1 MIKKIVLIVMISAVP
16 CSSAYA
22 NVFDLFGVDSVGIA
36 MGNARVASA
45 DDWSGMYYNPAAI
58 TQTKES
64 VGVNFIVAVNHL
76 YTKPFGTGFQNTDD
90 KAIEGIAVGYTHDFL
105 ADFVRIGIA
114 LYTPLSDTQQQI
126 AHYSNETEAFLS
138 NKLYFEML
146 ENTTEQQIILP
157 TIAFKILPFLSIG
170 GGVSLFVKS
179 LTYSNVYLPNPM
191 NESEWYM
198 NVNNTQKYTYV
209 ANLGMLFNPSERFK
223 IGISYMSA
231 DDFPIVGAAFVH
243 LNTNMIPPG
252 LIASNVTQ
260 TINQIL
266 FYSPAHASLGIMYKP
281 MANFEL
287 DAEITWVGWSG
298 YKDNHGMKPQDQ
310 SWTDPRTGVTY
321 QGQSFDDIYIPRI
334 GVNYKLD
341 SSWHIMAGYYY
352 EPTPVPPQMRRTN
365 YVDNVKNVVSTG
377 VSYIHSYK
385 NGGSIRYTIHIQDII
400 LGDRKTYKEIAV
412 DADPVANGIQN
423 PGYPGYE
430 SKGYIIDTGFEVG
443 YEFL

>member
-1 MIKKIVLIVMISAVP
+1 MIKKMVLFVMISAVP
-16 CSSAYA
+16 WSTAYA
-22 NVFDLFGVDSVGIA
+22 NVFDLFGVDSTGIA

-45 DDWSGMYYNPAAI
+45 DDWTATYYNPAAI
-58 TQTKES
+58 TQTKQS

-76 YTKPFGTGFQNTDD
+76 YTKPFGTGLQNTDD
-90 KAIEGIAVGYTHDFL
+90 KDIEGISLGYTHDFL

-114 LYTPLSDTQQQI
+114 LYTPLSDTQQQV
-126 AHYSNETEAFLS
+126 AHYANESEAFLS
-138 NKLYFEML
+138 NKLYFETL

-191 NESEWYM
+191 NQSEWYM
-198 NVNNTQKYTYV
+198 NVNNTQKYTSV
-209 ANLGMLFNPSERFK
+209 ANLGILFHPSDKLK
-223 IGISYMSA
+223 IGASYMSA
-231 DDFPIVGAAFVH
+231 DDFPIIGAAFVH
-243 LNTNMIPPG
+243 LNTNGIPPG

-260 TINQIL
+260 TINEIL
-266 FYSPAHASLGIMYKP
+266 FYSPAHASLGVMYKP
-281 MANFEL
+281 VDNLEL
-287 DAEITWVGWSG
+287 NGEITWVGWSG
-298 YKDNHGMKPQDQ
+298 YIDNHGMKPQDQ

-321 QGQSFDDIYIPRI
+321 HGQAFNDIYIPRI
-334 GVNYKLD
+334 GVDYKLD
-341 SSWHIMAGYYY
+341 SSWHFMAGYTY

-365 YVDNVKNVVSTG
+365 YVDNVKNTVSTG
-377 VSYIHSYK
+377 VSYVHPYT
-385 NGGSIRYTIHIQDII
+385 NGGAIRYTIHVQGII
-400 LGDRKTYKEIAV
+400 LGDRKTSKEIAV
-412 DADPVANGIQN
+412 DADSVTSGIQN